1 MSAGLA
7 LSETISPVKPITSV
21 PFHIFTKISVVPRG
35 HIYVHL
41 WIDNAHVFSV
51 CTVSSGA
58 PTGPHSDIPMFPLAH
73 RCERCDW
80 STDLVR
86 CLLLFVDTRF
96 KLWPN
101 VTNKIT
107 STPLNIFFKVTY
119 WKIYHMSKNAWTI
132 FRVANTQTI
141 SQNKKENHTLGLGI
155 ESKNVKN
162 LCFLIWPIE
171 IIEHVYVI

>member
-7 LSETISPVKPITSV
+7 LSQTISPVKPITSV

-41 WIDNAHVFSV
+41 WIDNAHVFSA
-51 CTVSSGA
+51 CTVSPGA

-96 KLWPN
+96 KVWPN

-107 STPLNIFFKVTY
+107 STSLNIFSLKLRIEKLTICRKTHGRFSGSLIPKPFPQTKK
-119 WKIYHMSKNAWTI
+119 KITRW
-132 FRVANTQTI
+132 V
-141 SQNKKENHTLGLGI
+141 
-155 ESKNVKN
+155 
-162 LCFLIWPIE
+162 
-171 IIEHVYVI
+171 